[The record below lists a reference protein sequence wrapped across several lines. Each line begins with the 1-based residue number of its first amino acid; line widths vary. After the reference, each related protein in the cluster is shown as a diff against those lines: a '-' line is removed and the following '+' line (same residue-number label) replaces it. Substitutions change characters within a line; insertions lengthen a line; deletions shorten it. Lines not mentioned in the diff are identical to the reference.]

1 MCDPVA
7 AIMTAASAASTGL
20 GILQQ
25 SQQAGAQR
33 ADLGWLGAQ
42 QRYDAEA
49 AEARARQA
57 EQQGEADAAKAR
69 QKAALQA
76 GKSQARFAAQGTD
89 LSGSPLDLL
98 GDIAASGQEDALSL
112 RYQAMRDAWEHRVQ
126 GTRRMAQA
134 RYYENAAAAVDPTMG
149 IVKSLLS

>member
-7 AIMTAASAASTGL
+7 ALMAAASAASTGL

-33 ADLGWLGAQ
+33 ADLGWLAAQ
-42 QRYDAEA
+42 QRYEADA
-49 AEARARQA
+49 AEARARLA
-57 EQQGEADAAKAR
+57 EQQGESDAAKAR

-76 GKSQARFAAQGTD
+76 GRSQARFAAQGTD

-98 GDIAASGQEDALSL
+98 GDIAASGEEDALSL
-112 RYQAMRDAWEHRVQ
+112 RYEAMRNAWEHRVQ
-126 GTRRMAQA
+126 GTRRLAQA
-134 RYYENAAAAVDPTMG
+134 RYYENAAAAVDPSLG
-149 IVKSLLS
+149 IAKTLLS